1 MRMNIFLGTAIISSL
16 ALSGFARAADMIDEV
31 PAAPQPTYEEAV
43 KGGWAGAYA
52 GIYAGYAK
60 GKFGDAANINAKG
73 FGGGG
78 FAGYNLQNGGLVYG
92 LDGDLGISRAKGTA
106 GGVTAQQ
113 GFDGALRA
121 RLGYDLGPVM
131 IYGAA
136 GGAFTRAKATAGAV
150 SDSNTH
156 LGFTAGVGADIRVT
170 DNLFARAEY
179 RYNQFG
185 SKDYALPA
193 ATSVNLREN
202 EVRFGLGVK
211 F

>member
-1 MRMNIFLGTAIISSL
+1 MRMNIFLGTAIISAL
-16 ALSGFARAADMIDEV
+16 AFSGIARAADMIDEV
-31 PAAPQPTYEEAV
+31 PTAPQPTYEEAV

-52 GIYAGYAK
+52 GIYAGYAT
-60 GKFGDAANINAKG
+60 GKFGDAANIKAKG
-73 FGGGG
+73 FGGGA
-78 FAGYNLQNGGLVYG
+78 FAGYNMQNGGLVYG
-92 LDGDLGISRAKGTA
+92 LDGDLGLSRAKGTA
-106 GGVTAQQ
+106 GGVTAKQ
-113 GFDGALRA
+113 GFNSALRA

-136 GGAFTRAKATAGAV
+136 GGALTRATATAGAV

-156 LGFTAGVGADIRVT
+156 LGFTVGAGADIKVT

>member
-1 MRMNIFLGTAIISSL
+1 MRMIKFLGTAIIGSL
-16 ALSGFARAADMIDEV
+16 ALSGFARAADMIDET
-31 PAAPQPTYEEAV
+31 PQAPQPTFEEAV

-78 FAGYNLQNGGLVYG
+78 FAGYNLQNGGIVYG
-92 LDGDLGISRAKGTA
+92 LDGDLGVSRAKGTA
-106 GGVTAQQ
+106 GGVTAKQ

-136 GGAFTRAKATAGAV
+136 GGAFTRANAAAGAS
-150 SDSNTH
+150 SDSNTL
-156 LGFTAGVGADIRVT
+156 LGFTAGAGADIKVT
-170 DNLFARAEY
+170 DNVFARAEY

-193 ATSVNLREN
+193 ATGVNLREN

>member
-1 MRMNIFLGTAIISSL
+1 MRKQIFLGTAIISSL
-16 ALSGFARAADMIDEV
+16 AFSGFARAADMVDEV

-52 GIYAGYAK
+52 GIYGGYAT
-60 GKFGDAANINAKG
+60 GKFGDAADIKAKG
-73 FGGGG
+73 FNGGA

-92 LDGDLGISRAKGTA
+92 LDSDLGTTAVKGTNGA
-106 GGVTAQQ
+106 TAKQ
-113 GFDGALRA
+113 GLNGALRA

-131 IYGAA
+131 LYGAA
-136 GGAFTRAKATAGAV
+136 GGAVTKAKATAGAV

-156 LGFTAGVGADIRVT
+156 LGFTVGAGADIRVT

-193 ATSVNLREN
+193 ATPVNLKQN

>member
-1 MRMNIFLGTAIISSL
+1 MRMNSFLGTAIISSL
-16 ALSGFARAADMIDEV
+16 ALSGMARAADMVDEV
-31 PAAPQPTYEEAV
+31 PAAPQPTFEEAV

-60 GKFGDAANINAKG
+60 GKFGDAADIKAKG
-73 FGGGG
+73 FDGGA
-78 FAGYNLQNGGLVYG
+78 FAGYNLQNGGIVYG
-92 LDGDLGISRAKGTA
+92 LDSDLGLSAVKGTNGA
-106 GGVTAQQ
+106 TAKQ
-113 GFDGALRA
+113 GLNGALRA

-136 GGAFTRAKATAGAV
+136 GGAFTKAKATAGAV

-156 LGFTAGVGADIRVT
+156 LGFTVGAGADIRVT

>member
-1 MRMNIFLGTAIISSL
+1 MRMNIFLGTAIASTL
-16 ALSGFARAADMIDEV
+16 ALSGIARAADMIDET
-31 PAAPQPTYEEAV
+31 PQAPQPTFEEAV

-52 GIYAGYAK
+52 GIHAGYAK

-73 FGGGG
+73 FGSGG
-78 FAGYNLQNGGLVYG
+78 FAGYNLQNGGIVYG
-92 LDGDLGISRAKGTA
+92 LDGDLGVSKAKGTA
-106 GGVTAQQ
+106 GGVAAKQ

-136 GGAFTRAKATAGAV
+136 GGAFTRAKAAAGAV

-156 LGFTAGVGADIRVT
+156 LGFTVGAGADIKVT
-170 DNLFARAEY
+170 DNVFARAEY

-193 ATSVNLREN
+193 ATGVNLREN